1 MLVTWAAILGVALV
15 ELGMAVTPGPNM
27 IHLASRSIG
36 QGVRA
41 GLFAL
46 AGTAVGFVVYLV
58 AAAFGLAALFAA
70 VPAAFIVVK
79 VAGALY
85 LGYLAWQMLRP
96 GGRSVFDPG
105 EVAPIRP
112 WRLFGMGLVT
122 NLLNPKIAV
131 LYAAVLPQ
139 FIDPSRPIWPQFLVL
154 GAVQIIIGVT
164 VNGLVVLGAGR
175 VSGFLRGRPLVIR
188 VQRWV
193 SGTVLAGFAVKLA
206 FERQP
211 SSAG

>member
-1 MLVTWAAILGVALV
+1 MSWAAVGGVALV
-15 ELGMAVTPGPNM
+15 ELGMALTPGPNM

-36 QGVRA
+36 QGTRA
-41 GLFAL
+41 GLTAL
-46 AGTAVGFVVYLV
+46 AGTAVGFLAYLV
-58 AAAFGLAALFAA
+58 AATLGLAALFAA
-70 VPAAFIVVK
+70 VPAAFVAVK

-96 GGRSVFDPG
+96 GGRSVFDPA
-105 EVAPIRP
+105 EVAPIPPR
-112 WRLFGMGLVT
+112 RLFGMGLVT

-131 LYAAVLPQ
+131 LYAALLPQ
-139 FIDPSRPIWPQFLVL
+139 FIDPAHTLWPQFLLLGGVQVL
-154 GAVQIIIGVT
+154 IGVA

-175 VSGFLRGRPLVIR
+175 LAGFLRGRTRAMR
-188 VQRWV
+188 VQRWL

-211 SSAG
+211 AA